1 MKQVVYCDDE
11 QEYLNKFSEKHNSA
25 NFQILPTNN
34 IDELPSFLNMSKSVP
49 DLLILDLYH
58 TISAPNSDAALI
70 ENKEVE
76 AKLVEVKKVTEEL
89 RIIVNRVKRP
99 AAIEAI
105 KKIRDI
111 PRLKNLPIIVYTR
124 EGLSILSDND
134 LNESYAAGA
143 EWMLKGKN
151 KEYEK
156 GRIED
161 FLNRKQSNKEKLVR
175 DVKIAAISVLASF
188 SLSLGLYF
196 LQ

>member
-34 IDELPSFLNMSKSVP
+34 IDELPSFLNQSKSVP
-49 DLLILDLYH
+49 DLLVLDLYH

-76 AKLVEVKKVTEEL
+76 DKLAEVKKVTEEL

-99 AAIEAI
+99 AAIKAI
-105 KKIRDI
+105 RQIRDI

-161 FLNRKQSNKEKLVR
+161 FLNRKQSNKERLVR
-175 DVKIAAISVLASF
+175 DVKIATISVLASF
-188 SLSLGLYF
+188 SLSLVLYF
-196 LQ
+196 L

>member
-111 PRLKNLPIIVYTR
+111 PRLENLPIIVYTR